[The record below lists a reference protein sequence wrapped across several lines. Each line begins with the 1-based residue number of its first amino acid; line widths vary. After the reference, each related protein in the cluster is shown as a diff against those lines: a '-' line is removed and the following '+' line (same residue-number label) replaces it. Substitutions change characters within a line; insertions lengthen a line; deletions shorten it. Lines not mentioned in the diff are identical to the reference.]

1 MTFVNRIQEA
11 GQHARNKY
19 KQLTPKQKKVGKG
32 MLFLMIFVFG
42 MILAIPSQT
51 IQEQIKYKKT
61 AETKWED
68 MNAKVLGM
76 DPLEQK
82 IFSIVCLTFM
92 VSMLF
97 TLLVYNQCIFKG
109 CNTTSTH
116 IIMGAIVLFGITV
129 IWINAAVINRFNT
142 KLWVAPIASTD
153 EERSKQAL
161 TALVVISYLGVFALG
176 VMVVILLQ
184 RMLSN

>member
-1 MTFVNRIQEA
+1 MTIQS
-11 GQHARNKY
+11 ARNKF
-19 KQLTPKQKKVGKG
+19 KGLTKTQKSVGVG

-42 MILAIPSQT
+42 MIFGIPSWT
-51 IQEQIKYKKT
+51 IQEQINHKKT

-68 MNAKVLGM
+68 MNDNGLGM

-109 CNTTSTH
+109 CPGTSTQ
-116 IIMGAIVLFGITV
+116 ILMVAIVLFGITV

-142 KLWVAPIASTD
+142 KLWIAPTD
-153 EERSKQAL
+153 DERSKQGL
-161 TALVVISYLGVFALG
+161 TALRVLSYLGVFGLG
-176 VMVVILLQ
+176 VMVVVLLQ
-184 RMLSN
+184 RHLLK